1 VIPQRVRGRGRVEIG
16 ELPAVEVA
24 VVRTRDED
32 EAAEEGYA
40 TLKNWLAEQGHVLRG
55 AKREVPLEGSGAPG
69 PASGLSTKRRRKVPI
84 CNSRTIL
91 DARPG
96 LGSAGRETDP
106 KWFPNSICEPI

>member
-1 VIPQRVRGRGRVEIG
+1 MSSLAGQKRYQRGLTERHRPGTGRVEIG

-55 AKREVPLEGSGAPG
+55 AKREVPLEGSGE
-69 PASGLSTKRRRKVPI
+69 LEVQ
-84 CNSRTIL
+84 
-91 DARPG
+91 
-96 LGSAGRETDP
+96 
-106 KWFPNSICEPI
+106 FPFRLLT